1 MVQFQMKA
9 RPLTRD
15 EAKAYITA
23 HHRHHTFPAGYKFAI
38 GAEKNDE
45 LVGVVLVGR
54 PTARMLQAAEPLTC
68 EVTRLCTA
76 GERNVCSFLYAAA
89 RKAAFAMGFTRIV
102 TYILVS
108 EPGTSLKASGW
119 TFVKVTGGGSWDR
132 PSRKRVDKAPTV
144 EKQLWE
150 AVA

>member
-1 MVQFQMKA
+1 MKA
-9 RPLTRD
+9 TPITRD
-15 EAKAYITA
+15 EARAYVLA
-23 HHRHHTFPAGYKFAI
+23 HHRHHKFPAGYKFAI
-38 GAEKNDE
+38 GARKNDE

-54 PTARMLQAAEPLTC
+54 PTARMLQASEPFTA
-68 EVTRLCTA
+68 EVTRLCSA

-89 RKAAFAMGFTRIV
+89 RRTAFAMGYTRIV

-132 PSRKRVDKAPTV
+132 PSRARVDKAPLE

>member
-1 MVQFQMKA
+1 MKA
-9 RPLTRD
+9 KPLTRD
-15 EAKAYITA
+15 EAKAYIQL

-38 GAEKNDE
+38 GAEKNGE

-54 PTARMLQAAEPLTC
+54 PTARMLQAAEPLRA

-89 RKAAFAMGFTRIV
+89 RRAAFAMGFTRII

-119 TFVKVTGGGSWDR
+119 TFVRVTKGGKWDR
-132 PSRKRVDKAPTV
+132 PSRRRESKAP
-144 EKQLWE
+144 EEPKQLWE

>member
-1 MVQFQMKA
+1 MTAK
-9 RPLTRD
+9 PLTRD
-15 EAKAYITA
+15 EARAYIQL

-38 GAEKNDE
+38 GAMKNDE

-54 PTARMLQAAEPLTC
+54 PTARMLQQNEPYTC

-76 GERNVCSFLYAAA
+76 GQRNVCSFLYSAA
-89 RKAAFAMGFTRIV
+89 RRAAFAMGFRRIV
-102 TYILVS
+102 TYILAS
-108 EPGTSLKASGW
+108 EPGTSLKAAGW

-132 PSRKRVDKAPTV
+132 PSRRRVDKAPTI